1 MMKTETE
8 FNRICQEVRMLTK
21 SGHLTNGW
29 NFLILN
35 ELRRLNENIETILS
49 YLSTVEVDKTDSTK
63 TPAMIEIEK
72 KFGKSISELLQERK
86 DKSVRQ
92 IADEFGISK
101 TTISDWRQRY
111 TKH

>member
-29 NFLILN
+29 NFLILK

-49 YLSTVEVDKTDSTK
+49 HLSNEKVDRKSNAQRRVE
-63 TPAMIEIEK
+63 E
-72 KFGKSISELLQERK
+72 KFGKSIAELLQEREG
-86 DKSVRQ
+86 KSIRE
-92 IADEFGISK
+92 IASELGVSK
-101 TTISDWRQRY
+101 STVGNWKAIF
-111 TKH
+111 